1 VLRQRVS
8 AYSWNCR
15 TQCHIVS
22 LYWICTMA
30 SLDCSYYVSNYFRC
44 LSHYPLPSYRPFH
57 LILLLP
63 FGPDGRNLVWFCTS
77 DCRWLVSVLDFACRV
92 GGGGCIYLISGFI
105 SMAPKIYFGLFNLW
119 CGKVCVLA
127 VLQPCMC
134 CKCMYVF
141 ILYVSFIITCIY
153 LDFLRIIMSRN
164 CITCV

>member
-92 GGGGCIYLISGFI
+92 GGGGSISRKPIKIPSFKLGVCGAIFRFLPEFNFI
-105 SMAPKIYFGLFNLW
+105 SHSSCLYRASMTIKTLYYPTDAQIYR
-119 CGKVCVLA
+119 
-127 VLQPCMC
+127 
-134 CKCMYVF
+134 VF
-141 ILYVSFIITCIY
+141 H
-153 LDFLRIIMSRN
+153 DFRA
-164 CITCV
+164 